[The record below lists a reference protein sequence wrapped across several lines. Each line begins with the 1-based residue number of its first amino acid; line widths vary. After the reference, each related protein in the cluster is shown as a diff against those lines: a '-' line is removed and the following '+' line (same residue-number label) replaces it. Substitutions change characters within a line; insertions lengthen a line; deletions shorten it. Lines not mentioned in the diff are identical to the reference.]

1 MQDEDEDTR
10 PCMRTSTAA
19 EHVAGGWLYFA
30 LLFLPLNSFF
40 FLLVIMECFFF
51 SQCTFLSSLG
61 FRAARLEWKR
71 ISRERERMKERERGG
86 DRKPPLGVGHAR
98 PN

>member
-51 SQCTFLSSLG
+51 TVYFPFFSWIQGS
-61 FRAARLEWKR
+61 E
-71 ISRERERMKERERGG
+71 
-86 DRKPPLGVGHAR
+86 VGMEK
-98 PN
+98 NL

>member
-51 SQCTFLSSLG
+51 HSVLSFLLLDSGQRGWNGKESL
-61 FRAARLEWKR
+61 E
-71 ISRERERMKERERGG
+71 RERE
-86 DRKPPLGVGHAR
+86 
-98 PN
+98 